1 MVELILSMA
10 QALMVSVL
18 DIVVGDGA
26 SKDESKAGQKGIS
39 PFVSSDAQSQL
50 HMQETRKYFLWN

>member
-10 QALMVSVL
+10 QALMVSVF
-18 DIVVGDGA
+18 IVVGDGA

-50 HMQETRKYFLWN
+50 HMQETRKYFL